1 MLVKRDRVRACR
13 LQRPRGIN
21 SGREDWRS
29 AGLPDDMI
37 LIPGVIDSVTNFVEP
52 PRRVAQRIAVID
64 HGRIVAM
71 GSSQELKQRTNTESL
86 EEAFLTMT
94 EGGSDNAPH

>member
-29 AGLPDDMI
+29 AGLLDDMV
-37 LIPGVIDSVTNFVEP
+37 LIPGVIDSVTNFVEH
-52 PRRVAQRIAVID
+52 PRLVGAERVIAGAACGLRLRYLRGLDVD
-64 HGRIVAM
+64 RLSVDRLGKAA
-71 GSSQELKQRTNTESL
+71 S
-86 EEAFLTMT
+86 AFRRRR
-94 EGGSDNAPH
+94 DA